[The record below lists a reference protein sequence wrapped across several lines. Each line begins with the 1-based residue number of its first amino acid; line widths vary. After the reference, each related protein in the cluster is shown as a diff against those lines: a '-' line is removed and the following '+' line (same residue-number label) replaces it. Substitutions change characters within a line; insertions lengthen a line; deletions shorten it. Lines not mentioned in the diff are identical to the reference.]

1 MPSQLFIWTIKVN
14 LNFFIY
20 EKIAFILCLFHFFLF
35 YCCESKYWKIDFLAY
50 ARAIKKEPLQA
61 PWINWVI
68 RMTWPHLLKDQA
80 ATGAVWREKL
90 TMLLAVMVLLWPS
103 RLQSLSWYPV
113 ETSAAPFM
121 ELSGI
126 EPLSEILVSIT

>member
-1 MPSQLFIWTIKVN
+1 MAENRSFEKLTFSPIVAQLKRTPFN
-14 LNFFIY
+14 
-20 EKIAFILCLFHFFLF
+20 
-35 YCCESKYWKIDFLAY
+35 
-50 ARAIKKEPLQA
+50 A

-68 RMTWPHLLKDQA
+68 RLIWPHLLKDQA

-113 ETSAAPFM
+113 ETIAAPFM

-126 EPLSEILVSIT
+126 EPLSEILVWIT

>member
-1 MPSQLFIWTIKVN
+1 VN
-14 LNFFIY
+14 QSV
-20 EKIAFILCLFHFFLF
+20 E
-35 YCCESKYWKIDFLAY
+35 KIDFLAY
-50 ARAIKKEPLQA
+50 ARAIKKEPFQA

-113 ETSAAPFM
+113 ETIAAPFM

-126 EPLSEILVSIT
+126 EPLSEILVWIT